1 MNTGDINPLRGW
13 LTASFLLLSAAG
25 GLLALSS
32 FPAPAGEL
40 EPVESSP
47 LFVLDE
53 DLDVKI
59 FVHQNR
65 PV

>member
-13 LTASFLLLSAAG
+13 LTAGLLLLSIAG
-25 GLLALSS
+25 
-32 FPAPAGEL
+32 
-40 EPVESSP
+40 SP
-47 LFVLDE
+47 LSVSGSPAAAEGLEVLERSTSFVLDE

>member
-1 MNTGDINPLRGW
+1 MNTGDINPLRGS
-13 LTASFLLLSAAG
+13 LTAGLFLLSIAG
-25 GLLALSS
+25 
-32 FPAPAGEL
+32 
-40 EPVESSP
+40 SP
-47 LFVLDE
+47 LAVSGSPAAAEGLEVLERSTSFVLDE

>member
-1 MNTGDINPLRGW
+1 MNTGDVNPLRGW
-13 LTASFLLLSAAG
+13 LTAGFLLLSAAG

-32 FPAPAGEL
+32 FPAPAEGL
-40 EPVESSP
+40 DAVERST